1 MGPKDPVLAL
11 GEGDLRSAPKN
22 VCDSVLAWS
31 LFALTRPVH
40 LFTRN
45 AGLLFFPFTS
55 FSP

>member
-1 MGPKDPVLAL
+1 MGLKDPALAL
-11 GEGDLRSAPKN
+11 GEGDLRSAPRN